1 MTLGELSSTGLSID
15 IALGVLVFV
24 LLFFEIAVQQRTK
37 KKIEELEKMVGA
49 IRENQSEV
57 FANLEDRANAIK
69 EMLIDKTNPLTS
81 KFNELSR
88 KANQMLARNEALRQ
102 EFQQQ
107 VNALKAAGDETSAK
121 FTSSHDGVR
130 RAVQEGKSEIE
141 RMAKEVEVF
150 GVEIKKM
157 KDFVRERTIDLEL

>member
-1 MTLGELSSTGLSID
+1 MTLGELPSTGLSID
-15 IALGVLVFV
+15 IALGVFVFV
-24 LLFFEIAVQQRTK
+24 LLIFEITIQQRTK
-37 KKIEELEKMVGA
+37 KKIEKLEKIVVE

-57 FANLEDRANAIK
+57 FASLENRANAIK
-69 EMLIDKTNPLTS
+69 EMLIEKTNPLTS

-88 KANQMLARNEALRQ
+88 KANQMLERNEALRQ

-107 VNALKAAGDETSAK
+107 VSALKAAGDETSAK
-121 FTSSHDGVR
+121 FTSSHDAVR

-141 RMAKEVEVF
+141 RMVKEVDVF
-150 GVEIKKM
+150 AVEIEKI

>member
-1 MTLGELSSTGLSID
+1 MTLGELPSTGLSID
-15 IALGVLVFV
+15 IALGVFVFV
-24 LLFFEIAVQQRTK
+24 LLFFEIIVQLRTK
-37 KKIEELEKMVGA
+37 KKIEELEKIVGE
-49 IRENQSEV
+49 IRESQSEV
-57 FANLEDRANAIK
+57 FASLEDRANAIK

-88 KANQMLARNEALRQ
+88 KANQMLERNEVLRQ

-107 VNALKAAGDETSAK
+107 VSALKASDDETSAK
-121 FTSSHDGVR
+121 FTSSHDAVR

-141 RMAKEVEVF
+141 RMAREVEVVA
-150 GVEIKKM
+150 VEIQKM